1 MYVVAILPM
10 KDVERDRIERSAHA
24 EFMAGL
30 RSRGKVWAM
39 GRFSDDLGGM
49 AILEVASVEE
59 GRSLMA
65 ADPFVTSGARSLE
78 VYPWEPVLPIGP
90 IESPGR

>member
-10 KDVERDRIERSAHA
+10 RDLERDRIERPAHA

-30 RSRGKVWAM
+30 RSQGKVWAM
-39 GRFSDDLGGM
+39 GRFSADLGGM
-49 AILEVASVEE
+49 AILEVATLEE
-59 GRSLMA
+59 GRALMS
-65 ADPFVTSGARSLE
+65 ADPFVTSGARSLD

-90 IESPGR
+90 LEAPAP